1 MQESMEVVGNTPVE
15 TPKFIKTLGK
25 YAVAFA
31 MGVWAF
37 GESAGRARAAAELH
51 RQGFYEEAKRL
62 MLENK

>member
-25 YAVAFA
+25 YLVAFA

-37 GESAGRARAAAELH
+37 GESAGRARAAAELA
-51 RQGFYEEAKRL
+51 RQGYHEAARNV
-62 MLENK
+62 MLGN

>member
-1 MQESMEVVGNTPVE
+1 MEAVVNTPVS